1 MDGAERASCTNLPN
15 VKGLSANENLKINL
29 VDVKWSSYS
38 CGGYN
43 LSQGGFN
50 DGWAYHLGGEF
61 AKLWQQ
67 AVNSGNKLPD
77 LYVIQIAYG
86 AQGFRSEDIASDRW
100 RPDRD
105 NTDLDSL
112 HPFSQR
118 VLALAVQNLIKAGK
132 TPRIIGLHWNQ
143 WEAENIGAWMRNSDD
158 VTNAYR
164 NFLNTFRTT
173 LGNANFPVYLYRP
186 RSSVYTRSGVDASKC
201 NYLANGMTA
210 LTSSP
215 DSADKNFRLFDAAD
229 ALDSYGRGI
238 YILWN
243 QKGTTNYKLWTM
255 NGATVVSEQVM
266 QSPVVGWSI
275 VSTADFNGDGKA
287 DLLWKKDG
295 TDYYVTW
302 LMNGPAIISGAIHNA
317 QPGWTVK
324 SLADFNGDGKAD
336 ILWYHSSIN
345 RYYMWLMYGN
355 SVVDGSG
362 YISEDPLSGWY
373 IRAVD
378 DFNGDGKADIFWGN
392 STTNS
397 YFIWYFN
404 GSKVINGMGI
414 QKPAPGWEVYS
425 SADFD
430 GDKKSDLLWYN
441 AASQK
446 YYLWLL
452 KGSAAG
458 QAGSNYLSS
467 QPFPSWQILK

>member
-1 MDGAERASCTNLPN
+1 
-15 VKGLSANENLKINL
+15 
-29 VDVKWSSYS
+29 
-38 CGGYN
+38 
-43 LSQGGFN
+43 
-50 DGWAYHLGGEF
+50 
-61 AKLWQQ
+61 
-67 AVNSGNKLPD
+67 
-77 LYVIQIAYG
+77 
-86 AQGFRSEDIASDRW
+86 
-100 RPDRD
+100 
-105 NTDLDSL
+105 
-112 HPFSQR
+112 
-118 VLALAVQNLIKAGK
+118 
-132 TPRIIGLHWNQ
+132 
-143 WEAENIGAWMRNSDD
+143 
-158 VTNAYR
+158 
-164 NFLNTFRTT
+164 
-173 LGNANFPVYLYRP
+173 
-186 RSSVYTRSGVDASKC
+186 
-201 NYLANGMTA
+201 MTA
-210 LTSSP
+210 LASSP

-238 YILWN
+238 YNESFLYTYGVFSSDTVHYNKAVQQWFAKKQWDLIFTQGLYGGVISSVVVPPLVNMPVPSEFVKSGLSNFNGDNRRDFLVTNGANSYALFTLNGSNGSSYPINATMPSDWLPLAQADFNGDQKTDILWN

-345 RYYMWLMYGN
+345 RYYMWLMNGN